1 MICNPVK
8 KSKDDDMIKSDYCRQ
23 LDTTSQIMMIYILI
37 HYLMLFKAVK
47 IATMSHDKHDIFA
60 FSILKSS
67 ETF

>member
-1 MICNPVK
+1 
-8 KSKDDDMIKSDYCRQ
+8 MIKSDYCRQ